1 MSPHSLS
8 PTVTIQSLVSTE
20 RKSISSGCPVSAS
33 LSYARATSIQPCSP
47 WEHLL
52 IVCRSLHFQRVRFII
67 NGKKMKRT
75 QLKHHHRSVRYND
88 KFNQMCF
95 PKPQHNA
102 VTLMCSSSSSSSS
115 YYHYSYDSSSSS
127 ASKRIKV
134 MLFWA
139 HALFVSISAVVFM
152 NQVHYG
158 RSKESLSY
166 LGWFFTIMWVFSGS
180 VVLVLL

>member
-33 LSYARATSIQPCSP
+33 LSYARATSVQPCSP

-88 KFNQMCF
+88 KFNQKCF

-102 VTLMCSSSSSSSS
+102 VTLMCSSFSSSS